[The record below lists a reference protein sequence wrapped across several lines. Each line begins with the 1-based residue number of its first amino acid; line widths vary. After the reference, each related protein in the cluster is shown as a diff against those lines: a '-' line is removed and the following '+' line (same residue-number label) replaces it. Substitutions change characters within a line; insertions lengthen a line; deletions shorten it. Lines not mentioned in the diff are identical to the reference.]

1 MYASYSLLLP
11 FFTDS
16 SFGFSLLWKLCNIFR
31 LCMCAPMHAQV
42 CRHEAYKGKLEVPSS
57 DIPQGLSTLS
67 FEAGYLIGT

>member
-1 MYASYSLLLP
+1 MLLTPFCYHFSQTLPLAFPYFGNFVISL
-11 FFTDS
+11 D
-16 SFGFSLLWKLCNIFR
+16 CV
-31 LCMCAPMHAQV
+31 CVPMHAQV